1 MKLLAISDTYIPADF
16 MSEGLAEL
24 QNVGIDIEV
33 RHWEHKSLIN
43 LQEDNLAIET
53 EGPDAVQ
60 LPDEI
65 TRDLEPYDI
74 VVVQFAPISKS
85 FIEKTKNLKLIGT
98 LRGGAE
104 NIDVDFATQRNISV
118 INTPGRNARA
128 VAECT
133 MGLIL
138 SEIRNIA
145 RSHASLKNKKWRRS
159 FPNSNAIPELC
170 GKTAGLVGYGAVG
183 HLMAG
188 YLDAFGS
195 NIIAYDPY
203 YKGDPAPVQLVSL
216 ETLMKTSDVISIHA
230 RLTDENHH
238 MIGEREL
245 SMMKPTA
252 ILVNTAR
259 SGLVDEKALIKA
271 LQAKSITGAALDVFD
286 EEPLPANHPFIK
298 LENVTITPHLAGSTI
313 DSFRNNPKLM
323 AAQIKSCLSNSADI
337 PVINNIRP
345 SLNVG

>member
-16 MSEGLAEL
+16 MSDGLAEL
-24 QNVGIDIEV
+24 QNIGIDIEV

-53 EGPDAVQ
+53 GGPDAVQ
-60 LPDEI
+60 LPDKI
-65 TRDLEPYDI
+65 TRNLEPYDI

-133 MGLIL
+133 MGMIL

-170 GKTAGLVGYGAVG
+170 QKTAR
-183 HLMAG
+183 

-203 YKGDPAPVQLVSL
+203 YKGDPAPVQLVPL

-323 AAQIKSCLSNSADI
+323 AAQIKGCLSNSADI

>member
-24 QNVGIDIEV
+24 QGTGIDIEV
-33 RHWEHKSLIN
+33 RHWKHKSLID
-43 LQEDNLAIET
+43 LQKDNLAIET
-53 EGPDAVQ
+53 NGPDTVE

-65 TRDLEPYDI
+65 TRDLKRYEI

-85 FIEKTKNLKLIGT
+85 FIKKTENLKLIGI
-98 LRGGAE
+98 LRSGAE
-104 NIDVDFATQRNISV
+104 NVDVNFATQRNISV

-145 RSHASLKNKKWRRS
+145 RSHASMKNNKWRRS
-159 FPNSNAIPELC
+159 FPNSDAIPELC
-170 GKTAGLVGYGAVG
+170 GKTVGLVGYGAVG
-183 HLMAG
+183 HLVAH

-195 NIIAYDPY
+195 NIIAFDPY
-203 YKGDPAPVQLVSL
+203 FTGNPAPAQLTSL

-230 RLTDENHH
+230 RLTDESRH

-245 SMMKPTA
+245 SMMKATA

-259 SGLVDEKALIKA
+259 SSLVDEKALIRV

-298 LENVTITPHLAGSTI
+298 LENITITSHLAGSTI
-313 DSFRNNPKLM
+313 DSFRNSPKLM
-323 AAQIKSCLSNSADI
+323 AAQIQTCLSNSADVS
-337 PVINNIRP
+337 VINGIRP